1 MKDHITFLSLKCIT
15 NKFAHHSNLAPT
27 LYSNQG
33 MWNSTCECKEFFLM
47 LYILGHILNQNG
59 IFPLVTVCTIDML
72 SQKAVLTHVI
82 GDKSCTVFPRIVFA
96 ETILF

>member
-33 MWNSTCECKEFFLM
+33 MWNSMSECKEFFSM

-72 SQKAVLTHVI
+72 SQKAVLTHMI
-82 GDKSCTVFPRIVFA
+82 GDKTCSLSKCLTLSR
-96 ETILF
+96 EKT